1 MERTVRWDDGY
12 VTDVV
17 YVRNAY
23 REITP
28 LWLATATLLQGQQA
42 PDMSR
47 PFRYADLGCGHGLTT
62 AIIAAT
68 YPQAEVWG
76 FDFNPSHIAS
86 ARNLACQAGLTNVRF
101 EEKSFADLAALPASE
116 LPSFDFV
123 VAHGV
128 LSWVSRESREQI
140 ARFIEQRLR
149 PGGLAA
155 VSYNVPTGWA
165 AMGPL
170 QSLVRSLMR
179 FNTDPSD
186 QAASGMLDYL
196 EVLKDCGAAFFDANP
211 TAAYHLAALRDYD
224 PGLLAHD
231 LLNAAGQP
239 LMFPEVAAIM
249 DKARCIYIGSAT
261 LTDNVDA
268 FSVPPNMQGM
278 VDEAPDAIVAEI
290 LRDLG
295 QAKPFRRDIYRRGAA
310 PLPPALRTRQVDGIT
325 LQWTGKSLADP
336 LLLAAPYP
344 VEGLGDVARD
354 LLHGLSAGPRTIGSL
369 RTAETAASCPVSDFH
384 DVVSL
389 VIANGY
395 AHPAM
400 PAAIQAQALAGTTRL
415 NLAIGTMNANGA
427 NLGHLA
433 AAAIGS
439 SVPVTSL
446 DTLLVR
452 EKLVG
457 EPLDGDRVVDRM
469 LALLAHSGRAAQQD
483 GRPVSDLAQS
493 RRIAGA
499 ALRDALEHR
508 MPVFASL
515 GVFDET
521 A

>member
-17 YVRNAY
+17 YIRNAY

-28 LWLATATLLQGQQA
+28 LWLATAALLQGQQ
-42 PDMSR
+42 PPELSR
-47 PFRYADLGCGHGLTT
+47 PFRYVDLGCGHGLTT

-86 ARNLACQAGLTNVRF
+86 ARDLACRAGLTNVRF
-101 EEKSFADLAALPASE
+101 EEKSFADLAALPASG
-116 LPSFDFV
+116 LPNFDFV

-128 LSWVSRESREQI
+128 LSWVSRESREHI

-155 VSYNVPTGWA
+155 VSYNVATGYA

-170 QSLVRSLMR
+170 QSLVQSLMR

-186 QAASGMLDYL
+186 EAASGMLDYL

-211 TAAYHLAALRDYD
+211 MVVDQLAALRTED
-224 PGLLAHD
+224 PAFVAHD

-239 LMFPEVAAIM
+239 LMFREVAGLM
-249 DKARCIYIGSAT
+249 DKARCVYIGSAT

-268 FSVPPNMQGM
+268 FSVPPDMRGM
-278 VDEAPDAIVAEI
+278 IEEAPDAIVAEI

-295 QAKPFRRDIYRRGAA
+295 LAKGFRRDIYRRGAA
-310 PLPPALRTRQVDGIT
+310 PLHSAVHTRLVDGIT
-325 LQWTGKSLADP
+325 LQWTGKPFADP
-336 LLLAAPYP
+336 ILLGAPYP

-354 LLHGLSAGPRTIGSL
+354 LLHGLSAGPRTVGGL
-369 RTAETAASCPVSDFH
+369 RTAETAASRPISEFH
-384 DVVSL
+384 NVVSL

-400 PAAIQAQALAGTTRL
+400 PASIQSQAQAGTTRL

-439 SVPVTSL
+439 SIPATSL

-457 EPLDGDRVVDRM
+457 EPLDGDRLVDRM
-469 LALLAHSGRAAQQD
+469 LALLAHSGRAAQQN
-483 GRPVSDLAQS
+483 GRPVSDLEQS
-493 RRIAGA
+493 RQIAGA
-499 ALRDALEHR
+499 ALRDALDHR

-515 GVFDET
+515 GVFDEAT
-521 A
+521 